1 MNPKLEGVGHG
12 GRFGRPSRTLLNVN
26 SIEIVVDAA
35 EAEEAGG
42 LMWASGV
49 AGIEERDESDGRVR
63 LIAGV
68 PEEATSAVVEALDR
82 WTVEVEPMDPD
93 RWADSWRP
101 YAKAA
106 RISGGIVVQP
116 PWIEPI
122 ARPGELE
129 VVLDPGRA
137 WGHGAHPS
145 TLLAAEDLVAAGDL
159 AGRSVLD
166 VGCGSG
172 LLSVLAA
179 LRGADAVVAID
190 IEAAAVEATLANALV
205 NDVADSI
212 DVSTTPVQVLDVRFD
227 VVVANIGLG
236 VLVDLA
242 APLADRLG
250 PDGRLILSGLLVEQV
265 DAARCA
271 YPDLREMSRRE
282 LDGWGSLVLAAP

>member
-101 YAKAA
+101 CAKAA

-172 LLSVLAA
+172 LLSVLAT

-265 DAARCA
+265 DAARGA
-271 YPDLREMSRRE
+271 YPDLREVSRRE